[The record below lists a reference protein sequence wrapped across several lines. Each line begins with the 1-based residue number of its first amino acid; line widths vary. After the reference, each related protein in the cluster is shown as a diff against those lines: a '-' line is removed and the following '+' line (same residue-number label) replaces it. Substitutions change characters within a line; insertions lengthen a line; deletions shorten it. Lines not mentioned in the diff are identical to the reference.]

1 MTDKRGAKEPAGN
14 AALGAYRSVNDL
26 LAENGGEAGPAVP
39 GGMEHAP
46 GTDFSMGVFVSVVI
60 LVPVGVLAFL
70 AAVTFS
76 SEFVHFGT
84 FLSIR
89 RVLLG
94 LVLIVFPLCYWLY
107 RIIRAFRTRRP
118 YVGLGMLSAVSAV
131 LLLFGACTVLLREA
145 EW

>member
-76 SEFVHFGT
+76 VNLCTSVRFFP
-84 FLSIR
+84 SD
-89 RVLLG
+89 
-94 LVLIVFPLCYWLY
+94 VFCLAWC
-107 RIIRAFRTRRP
+107 
-118 YVGLGMLSAVSAV
+118 
-131 LLLFGACTVLLREA
+131 
-145 EW
+145 